1 FTVQDC
7 NIIDIPTFT
16 DERGA
21 ISVMDKELPFQ
32 VRRVFWLHHIADG
45 KDRGEHALLDSTEI
59 IVAVHGSF
67 VVDLVMSLGGFP
79 LKKEGSQGQCKT
91 FVVALKFAQ
100 FDFLRRTGRK
110 TTPILLL
117 DDIFDKLDARRVE
130 QIVKLVASDEFG
142 QTFITDTNKD
152 NLDAILSSMNGEYKL
167 FDVSA
172 GEIKERHV

>member
-1 FTVQDC
+1 MNTSFNVQDC

-67 VVDLVMSLGGFP
+67 VVDLDDTINQTSIVLDSPDKGLIIRPGVWFRTHSYKNDGVSLILAEEEYARNKYTYDYEEF
-79 LKKEGSQGQCKT
+79 KR
-91 FVVALKFAQ
+91 
-100 FDFLRRTGRK
+100 LRK
-110 TTPILLL
+110 HL
-117 DDIFDKLDARRVE
+117 
-130 QIVKLVASDEFG
+130 
-142 QTFITDTNKD
+142 
-152 NLDAILSSMNGEYKL
+152 
-167 FDVSA
+167 
-172 GEIKERHV
+172 